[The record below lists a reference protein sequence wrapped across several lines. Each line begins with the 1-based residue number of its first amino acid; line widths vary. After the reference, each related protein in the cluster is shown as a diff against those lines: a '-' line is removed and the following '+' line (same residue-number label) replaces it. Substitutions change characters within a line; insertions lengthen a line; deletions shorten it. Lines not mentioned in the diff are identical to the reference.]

1 MALLQSGSLF
11 ANRFEID
18 RAAGAG
24 GMGTVYR
31 AVDRYSGEPV
41 ALKLLLHRDLKP
53 ANLFLPAG
61 DLQRS
66 SSSTLASRAARPLP
80 TR

>member
-53 ANLFLPAG
+53 AKVTIKRETKKPFRDGAKCWRITDFG
-61 DLQRS
+61 
-66 SSSTLASRAARPLP
+66 AE
-80 TR
+80 